1 MADPAVTPAELFDLT
16 GRTALVTGG
25 GTHLGRAMAEAFA
38 DQGANVYIG
47 GRRVDVVEAT
57 AAEIDARPNGT
68 CRGMRLDVTDPDL
81 VAAVVDQIATETA
94 PLDIVVCNAGA
105 GYEKTFPPD
114 TALDEF
120 RATLETHLMGTL
132 TSAQAAAH
140 QMVERGSGS
149 IITIGSIHGSLTAD
163 PRIYARIG
171 KTKRSGPAYQAAK
184 AGIISLTRSLAS
196 ELGRSGVRVNCISP
210 GQIPRESTM
219 PAFVDTTREMNALGI
234 DGEARD
240 MKGAAILLA
249 SDAGRFITGHNLV
262 VDGGWSI
269 W

>member
-1 MADPAVTPAELFDLT
+1 MTTPSRTPAELFDLT

-25 GTHLGRAMAEAFA
+25 GTHLGRSMAEAFV

-47 GRRVDVVEAT
+47 GRRTDVIAAT
-57 AAEIDARPNGT
+57 ASEIDSRASGS
-68 CRGMRLDVTDPDL
+68 CRGVRLDVTHPEMVESVIDG
-81 VAAVVDQIATETA
+81 IAGETG

-105 GYEKTFPPD
+105 GYEKTFPPH
-114 TALDEF
+114 TALEEF
-120 RATLETHLMGTL
+120 RATLESHLMGTL
-132 TSAQAAAH
+132 STAQTAAH
-140 QMVERGSGS
+140 HMVARGSGS
-149 IITIGSIHGSLTAD
+149 IITVGSIHGSLTAD

-171 KTKRSGPAYQAAK
+171 KTNRSGPAYQAAK

-210 GQIPRESTM
+210 GQIPKESTM

-234 DGEARD
+234 DGHAED
-240 MKGAAILLA
+240 IKGAAVLLA
-249 SDAGRFITGHNLV
+249 SDAGRFITGHNLL